1 MMSTHTRRQA
11 TVCAGIALTTVS
23 PPLFADEGGVSF
35 WLPGNYGSFAAA
47 PSAPGWALP
56 VIYYHGPA
64 ASGDDKTF
72 LRGGRLTA
80 GLNARADFL
89 FVAPTYILASPVAG
103 GQAAVSV
110 AGALGRVKA
119 GVEAT
124 LTGPGGAML
133 SGGESDARTGLS
145 DLYPTATLK
154 WNRGVHSFMVYA
166 AADVPVGAYD
176 PTRLANIGINHWALD
191 AGSGYTYLDEK
202 NGSEFSA
209 VLGFTYNFENHDTHY
224 RNGVD
229 AHLDWAASHFF
240 SPTFHAGLVGY
251 AYHQLTGDS
260 GTGAT
265 LGDFKSKV
273 WGLGPQAGWF
283 FQVGERKWYLNLKG
297 YHEFNAQN
305 RPHGWNAWLTLAIPL
320 TEVKP

>member
-209 VLGFTYNFENHDTHY
+209 VLGFTYNFENHDTTTATGWMPTWTGRH
-224 RNGVD
+224 RNSFRRISMPVSS
-229 AHLDWAASHFF
+229 AMPTTSSPATAAPAQPSATSSRRFGASDRRPAGF
-240 SPTFHAGLVGY
+240 SRSAKR
-251 AYHQLTGDS
+251 S
-260 GTGAT
+260 GTSTSRAT
-265 LGDFKSKV
+265 TNSTRRI
-273 WGLGPQAGWF
+273 GPM
-283 FQVGERKWYLNLKG
+283 VGTPGSPWPSR
-297 YHEFNAQN
+297 
-305 RPHGWNAWLTLAIPL
+305 
-320 TEVKP
+320 